1 MHIIYVYVKFV
12 LRSKF
17 LQSRSKK
24 KQQKS
29 NNKKP
34 EKICENGH
42 HYAFYIMIVDESPFQ
57 DLYRYK
63 DAYKGCTNKT

>member
-1 MHIIYVYVKFV
+1 MIPNDFNNLNNAYNICICKIRFTIKI
-12 LRSKF
+12 LAIQI
-17 LQSRSKK
+17 LK

-42 HYAFYIMIVDESPFQ
+42 H
-57 DLYRYK
+57 
-63 DAYKGCTNKT
+63 